1 MNGIGLWLFNRH
13 SKIDNRQYVA
23 EIARAACRE
32 NLEDTE
38 SPERRSNMLDIKFI
52 RENPDVVKTAL
63 KNRKAEA
70 DVAGLLELDHLRRA
84 AITAGEELKTGR
96 NKSSK
101 AIGALMGQKKFD
113 EAEAA
118 KEEVRKIGDR
128 IAVLDEQVRDLAEKI
143 RHIILYIPNLP
154 SDTTPIGASE
164 EDNPV
169 LRTFGEVK
177 TFDFEPKPHWDI
189 TEELKL
195 VDFERGAKITG
206 SGFPVYTGQ
215 GARLQR
221 ALVSY
226 MLDLHTTEH
235 GYTEIEPPAVCNAD
249 SMTGTGQLP
258 KFADDMYY
266 IAGDELYPVPTAEVP
281 LTNLYREEII
291 DVNEPVKL
299 TAYTP
304 CFRRE
309 AGAAGRDNR
318 GLVRLHQF
326 GKVEMVNFVKPEQS
340 AAQHEILIGEAEKVL
355 QLLGLHYRVIE
366 LCTADLGFSAAKCYD
381 IELWAPGVER
391 WLEVSSVSNFGDYQ
405 ARRARIR
412 CRDENGKAQLLH
424 TLNGSGVA
432 LPRLVVAIIENYQN
446 ADGTVTV
453 PEALRPYMGGLEK
466 LG

>member
-1 MNGIGLWLFNRH
+1 
-13 SKIDNRQYVA
+13 
-23 EIARAACRE
+23 
-32 NLEDTE
+32 
-38 SPERRSNMLDIKFI
+38 MLDIKFI
-52 RENPDVVKTAL
+52 RENPEVVKTAL
-63 KNRKAEA
+63 KNRNAEA
-70 DVAGLLELDHLRRA
+70 DVSGLIELDHLRRA
-84 AITAGEELKTGR
+84 AITEAEVLKTER
-96 NKSSK
+96 NASSK
-101 AIGALMGQKKFD
+101 TIGGLMKEGKKD

-128 IAVLDEQVRDLAEKI
+128 IAVLDEQVRDLDEKI
-143 RHIILYIPNLP
+143 SHIILYIPNLP
-154 SDTTPIGASE
+154 AETVPVGATE

-169 LRTFGEVK
+169 LRSFGEK
-177 TFDFEPKPHWDI
+177 KEFDFEPKPHWDI

-221 ALVSY
+221 ALISY

-235 GYTEIEPPAVCNAD
+235 GYTEVEPPFVCNA
-249 SMTGTGQLP
+249 SAMTGTGQLP
-258 KFADDMYY
+258 KFSEDMYY
-266 IAGDELYPVPTAEVP
+266 IDTDELYPIPTAEVP
-281 LTNLYREEII
+281 LTNLYGDEII
-291 DVNEPVKL
+291 DVDKPIKL
-299 TAYTP
+299 AAYTP

-309 AGAAGRDNR
+309 AGAAGSTNR
-318 GLVRLHQF
+318 GLLRLHQF
-326 GKVEMVNFVKPEQS
+326 DKVEMVNFVKPEQS
-340 AAQHEILIGEAEKVL
+340 EAQHEILIGEAEKVL

-412 CRDENGKAQLLH
+412 CRDENGKPQFVH

-432 LPRLVVAIIENYQN
+432 LPRLVVAIIENNQN

-453 PEALRPYMGGLEK
+453 PEILRPYMGGLKK

>member
-1 MNGIGLWLFNRH
+1 
-13 SKIDNRQYVA
+13 
-23 EIARAACRE
+23 
-32 NLEDTE
+32 
-38 SPERRSNMLDIKFI
+38 MLDIKFI
-52 RENPDVVKTAL
+52 RDNPDVVKTTL
-63 KNRKAEA
+63 KNRAVEA
-70 DVAGLLELDHLRRA
+70 DVDGLLKLDHDRRA
-84 AITAGEELKTGR
+84 VITEAEKLKTER
-96 NKSSK
+96 NAASK
-101 AIGALMGQKKFD
+101 TIGGLMKEGKRD

-118 KEEVRKIGDR
+118 KQAVRKIGDR
-128 IAVLDEQVRDLAEKI
+128 ISEFDEQVREFDEKI
-143 RHIILYIPNLP
+143 SGIVLLIPNLP
-154 SDTTPIGASE
+154 LDGVPVGVDET
-164 EDNPV
+164 DNPI
-169 LRTFGEVK
+169 LRTQGE
-177 TFDFEPKPHWDI
+177 TQGFNFEVKPHWEI
-189 TEELKL
+189 AEELKL

-215 GARLQR
+215 GAKLQR
-221 ALVSY
+221 ALIGF
-226 MLDLHTTEH
+226 MLDLHTAKH
-235 GYTEIEPPAVCNAD
+235 GYTEVEPPFVCNAD
-249 SMTGTGQLP
+249 AMTGTGQLP
-258 KFADDMYY
+258 KFAEDMYH

-291 DVNEPVKL
+291 DVNKPVKL

-318 GLVRLHQF
+318 GLLRLHQF
-326 GKVEMVNFVKPEQS
+326 DKVEMVNFVKPEQS
-340 AAQHEILIGEAEKVL
+340 VAQHEILLGEAEKVL

-412 CRDENGKAQLLH
+412 CRDENGKPQFVH

-432 LPRLVVAIIENYQN
+432 LPRLVVSMIENYQN

-453 PEALRPYMGGLEK
+453 PEVLRPYMGGLEK
-466 LG
+466 LNLEKEI

>member
-1 MNGIGLWLFNRH
+1 
-13 SKIDNRQYVA
+13 
-23 EIARAACRE
+23 
-32 NLEDTE
+32 
-38 SPERRSNMLDIKFI
+38 MLDIKFI
-52 RENPDVVKTAL
+52 RENPDAIKEVL
-63 KNRKAEA
+63 KNRNAEA
-70 DVAGLLELDHLRRA
+70 DVDRLLELDRLRRT
-84 AITAGEELKTGR
+84 AITEAEELKTDR
-96 NKSSK
+96 NRASK

-113 EAEAA
+113 DAEAA
-118 KEEVRKIGDR
+118 KENVRKIGDR
-128 IAVLDEQVRDLAEKI
+128 IGVLDEEIRDLDEKI
-143 RHIILYIPNLP
+143 KNIILYIPNLP
-154 SDTTPIGASE
+154 SATTPIGASE

-169 LRTFGEVK
+169 LRTVGEKK
-177 TFDFEPKPHWDI
+177 TFDFEVKPHWDI
-189 TEELKL
+189 CEELKL
-195 VDFERGAKITG
+195 VDFERGAKSTG

-215 GARLQR
+215 GAKLQR
-221 ALVSY
+221 ALISY
-226 MLDLHTTEH
+226 MLDLHVNDH
-235 GYTEIEPPAVCNAD
+235 GYTEIEPPFVCNAD

-258 KFADDMYY
+258 KFAEDMYH
-266 IAGDELYPVPTAEVP
+266 IDGDELYLIPTAEVP

-309 AGAAGRDNR
+309 AGAAGRDTR
-318 GLVRLHQF
+318 GLLRLHQF
-326 GKVEMVNFVKPEQS
+326 DKVEMVNFVKPEQS

-412 CRDENGKAQLLH
+412 CRDENGKPQFAH

-446 ADGTVTV
+446 ADGTVTI
-453 PEALRPYMGGLEK
+453 PEILRPAMGGLEK

>member
-1 MNGIGLWLFNRH
+1 
-13 SKIDNRQYVA
+13 
-23 EIARAACRE
+23 
-32 NLEDTE
+32 
-38 SPERRSNMLDIKFI
+38 MLDIKFI
-52 RENPDVVKTAL
+52 RENPDAVKQAL
-63 KNRKAEA
+63 VNRKAEA
-70 DVAGLLELDHLRRA
+70 DVDGLLELDQLRRA
-84 AITAGEELKTGR
+84 AITEAEELKTER
-96 NKSSK
+96 NAASK
-101 AIGALMGQKKFD
+101 AIGGLMKDGKKD

-128 IAVLDEQVRDLAEKI
+128 ISVLDEQVRELDEKI
-143 RHIILYIPNLP
+143 ANIVLFIPNMP
-154 SDTTPIGASE
+154 SETTPVGASE

-169 LRTFGEVK
+169 LRSFGEIK
-177 TFDFEPKPHWDI
+177 EFDFEVKPHWDI
-189 TEELKL
+189 CEELKL
-195 VDFERGAKITG
+195 VDFERGSKITG

-221 ALVSY
+221 ALIQF

-235 GYTEIEPPAVCNAD
+235 GYTEVEPPFVCNAA

-258 KFADDMYY
+258 KFAEDMYY
-266 IAGDELYPVPTAEVP
+266 ISTDELYPVPTAEVP
-281 LTNLYREEII
+281 VTNLYREEII
-291 DVNEPVKL
+291 DVEEPVKL

-309 AGAAGRDNR
+309 AGAAGSTNR
-318 GLVRLHQF
+318 GLLRLHQF
-326 GKVEMVNFVKPEQS
+326 DKVEMVNFVKPEQS
-340 AAQHEILIGEAEKVL
+340 AAQHEILVGEAEKVL
-355 QLLGLHYRVIE
+355 QKLGLHYRVIE

-391 WLEVSSVSNFGDYQ
+391 WLEVSSVSNFSDYQ

-412 CRDENGKAQLLH
+412 CRYENGKPQFVH

-432 LPRLVVAIIENYQN
+432 LPRLVVAIIENNQN